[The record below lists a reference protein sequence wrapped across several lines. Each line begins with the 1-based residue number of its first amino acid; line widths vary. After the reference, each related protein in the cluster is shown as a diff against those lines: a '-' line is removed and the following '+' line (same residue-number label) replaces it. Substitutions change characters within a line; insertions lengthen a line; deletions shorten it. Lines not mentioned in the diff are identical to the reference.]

1 MLNRFLILFVLA
13 ATFAFAQNS
22 QAIAQNSQAVRLK
35 QAQEYANQEKYKEA
49 LDEYKAVLSA
59 DKSNAEAYLG
69 AGDVRYKMKD
79 YKPALDNFQLAL
91 RYNPKLTKAIEGEAQ
106 AYEALNQ
113 KDNAVASWRALAEK
127 GTAEQKIKAQS
138 RIGVLLG
145 TNATDATSAASAAS
159 AAPAAPAQEPKAA
172 ATTPAPAAAGGKY
185 TYDSPEFKAG
195 LAAYDKKNW
204 GESLKYWREVLK
216 KEPNN
221 PGAYYYAGICRFS
234 MNDLDNAIINFNK
247 GFDYP
252 DKGFNSNYYLGRIY
266 EQKGDNTKA
275 ISYYNKY
282 LQLTTSAEGKTE
294 AKGRIARLSA
304 APAAASSSSGTAG
317 SSSSGEAQTEKSSD
331 SYACNSLESCVK
343 MEEKR
348 KQDSVAAYL
357 ESLKNKPLTIGPEK
371 IAATEYGGSF
381 AFASTTE
388 AGSAELQKAFNLIQK
403 KSYQSAIDALQTVR
417 QKFPGTPNSMAAA
430 YNLLSLY
437 QYLEL
442 HDKVVALG
450 NSILQEPVP
459 EPYKSAISYML
470 AASQVKKAEYQN
482 GYNILLEVKEDQKL
496 GPTHG
501 QKLALEAEIAA
512 QYKPDQG
519 SPEILKKA
527 IEAEPSK
534 NKKNELR
541 LKLADLYTKL
551 QDMPSAMQAYKDI
564 AEDCPPSTTDPCYKA
579 VYELGDRSFLAQ
591 NWPMALEYYNKAIQQ
606 YNKDE
611 VLVPWALF
619 QIGNVFR
626 KQGNYKEAVR
636 SYDRLINEYGG
647 TYWAEQAKLYKEDS
661 IWQESNKGILKK

>member
-13 ATFAFAQNS
+13 ATLAF
-22 QAIAQNSQAVRLK
+22 AQNSQAVRLK

-49 LDEYKAVLSA
+49 LDEYKAVLSV
-59 DKSNAEAYLG
+59 DKNNAEAYLG

-91 RYNPKLTKAIEGEAQ
+91 KYNPKLTRAIEGEAQ

-127 GTAEQKIKAQS
+127 GTAEQKTKAQS

-145 TNATDATSAASAAS
+145 TNAANTAN
-159 AAPAAPAQEPKAA
+159 AAPAAPEPPNAVPAPVAA
-172 ATTPAPAAAGGKY
+172 PAPAVAPAPAATGGKY

-195 LAAYDKKNW
+195 LAAYEKKNW
-204 GESLKYWREVLK
+204 GESLKHWRDVLK

-247 GFDYP
+247 SFDYP
-252 DKGFNSNYYLGRIY
+252 DKGFNANYYLGRIY
-266 EQKGDNTKA
+266 EQKGDNAKA

-282 LQLTTSAEGKTE
+282 LQITTSAEGKTE

-304 APAAASSSSGTAG
+304 AAPAASSNSGTVG
-317 SSSSGEAQTEKSSD
+317 SSSSSEAQTEKSSD

-442 HDKVVALG
+442 HDKVIALG

-482 GYNILLEVKEDQKL
+482 GYNTLLEVKEEQKL

-534 NKKNELR
+534 TKKNELR

-551 QDMPSAMQAYKDI
+551 QDIPSAMQAYKDI

-611 VLVPWALF
+611 MLVSWALF

-647 TYWAEQAKLYKEDS
+647 TYWAEQAKLYKEDA
-661 IWQESNKGILKK
+661 IWQESNQRILKK

>member
-1 MLNRFLILFVLA
+1 MLNHFLILFVFV
-13 ATFAFAQNS
+13 ATLAFAQNS
-22 QAIAQNSQAVRLK
+22 QAISQNSQTIRLK
-35 QAQEYANQEKYKEA
+35 QAQEYVNQGKYKEA

-69 AGDVRYKMKD
+69 AGDARYKMKD

-91 RYNPKLTKAIEGEAQ
+91 KYNPKLTKAIEGEAQ

-127 GTAEQKIKAQS
+127 GTTEQKTKAQS

-145 TNATDATSAASAAS
+145 TNATDAASVAS
-159 AAPAAPAQEPKAA
+159 AAPVATAQEPKVA
-172 ATTPAPAAAGGKY
+172 ATTPAPAATGGKY

-195 LAAYDKKNW
+195 LAAYEKNNC
-204 GESLKYWREVLK
+204 GESVKYWREVLK

-221 PGAYYYAGICRFS
+221 PGAYYYAGVCRFK
-234 MNDLDNAIINFNK
+234 MNELDNAIINFNK
-247 GFDYP
+247 SFDYP

-266 EQKGDNTKA
+266 EQKGDNAKA

-294 AKGRIARLSA
+294 VKGRIAKLGA
-304 APAAASSSSGTAG
+304 APAPAASSSSEAVG
-317 SSSSGEAQTEKSSD
+317 SSSSGEAQVEKSSD
-331 SYACNSLESCVK
+331 SYACNSLESCIK

-442 HDKVVALG
+442 HDKVIALG

-482 GYNILLEVKEDQKL
+482 GYNTLLDVKEEQKL

-527 IEAEPSK
+527 IEAESNK
-534 NKKNELR
+534 TKKNELR

-551 QDMPSAMQAYKDI
+551 QDIPSAMQAYKDI
-564 AEDCPPSTTDPCYKA
+564 AEDCPPGTTDPCYKA

-611 VLVPWALF
+611 MLVSWALF
-619 QIGNVFR
+619 QIGIVFR

-636 SYDRLINEYGG
+636 SYDRLINEYSG
-647 TYWAEQAKLYKEDS
+647 TYWAEQAKLYKEDA
-661 IWQESNKGILKK
+661 IWQESNQGVLKK

>member
-1 MLNRFLILFVLA
+1 MPNRFLILFVLA
-13 ATFAFAQNS
+13 ATFAF
-22 QAIAQNSQAVRLK
+22 AQNSQAVRLK

-69 AGDVRYKMKD
+69 AGEVRYKMKD

-91 RYNPKLTKAIEGEAQ
+91 KYNPKLTKAIEGEAQ

-127 GTAEQKIKAQS
+127 GTAEQKTKAQS

-145 TNATDATSAASAAS
+145 TNAANATPAV
-159 AAPAAPAQEPKAA
+159 PAAPAQEPKTA
-172 ATTPAPAAAGGKY
+172 PAPAATGGKY

-195 LAAYDKKNW
+195 LAAYEKKNW
-204 GESLKYWREVLK
+204 GESVKYWREVLK

-234 MNDLDNAIINFNK
+234 MNDLDNAVINFNK
-247 GFDYP
+247 SFDYP
-252 DKGFNSNYYLGRIY
+252 DKGFNANYYLGRIY
-266 EQKGDNTKA
+266 EQKGDNAKA

-294 AKGRIARLSA
+294 AKGRIARLNA
-304 APAAASSSSGTAG
+304 APAASSSSGTVG

-331 SYACNSLESCVK
+331 SYACNSLESCIK

-442 HDKVVALG
+442 HDKVIALG

-482 GYNILLEVKEDQKL
+482 GYNTLSEVKEEQKL

-527 IEAEPSK
+527 IEAESNK
-534 NKKNELR
+534 TKKNELR

-551 QDMPSAMQAYKDI
+551 QDIPSAMQAYKDI
-564 AEDCPPSTTDPCYKA
+564 AEDCPPNTTDPCYKA

-611 VLVPWALF
+611 MLVSWALF

-647 TYWAEQAKLYKEDS
+647 TYWAEQAKLYKEDA
-661 IWQESNKGILKK
+661 IWQESNQGVLKK